1 MAQNL
6 RAFHQLL
13 DLEKQKKKKNSFIM
27 YARKIAVNKMKH
39 IKTKLNALNYNNNS
53 NNNSDYYYVSV

>member
-6 RAFHQLL
+6 RAFNQLL

-27 YARKIAVNKMKH
+27 YARKIAVNKMK
-39 IKTKLNALNYNNNS
+39 TY
-53 NNNSDYYYVSV
+53 